1 MPLEVRFKHN
11 PEDKNVF
18 IGTALGSSLF
28 HLWKPSEDSVEMK
41 HRLAVS
47 VPSKNVE
54 NWALPSMPGL
64 ITDIIISMDDNFIF
78 FSNWLH
84 GDIRM
89 YDIRDPFDVK
99 LVGQV
104 FVGGSIHKETSVK
117 VTEDSELKVRDKM
130 LIILLKNTFRSNP
143 MQPISKEKKLMEA
156 HRCCN

>member
-11 PEDKNVF
+11 PEDKNAF

-28 HLWKPSEDSVEMK
+28 HVYKTDSDDIEMK
-41 HRLAVS
+41 TRLALS
-47 VPSKNVE
+47 VPPKMVK
-54 NWALPSMPGL
+54 NWALPIMPGL

-89 YDIRDPFDVK
+89 YSIQDPFDVK

-104 FVGGSIHKETSVK
+104 FIGGSIHKETNVEVLADK
-117 VTEDSELKVRDKM
+117 ELKVCNIFNAIARK
-130 LIILLKNTFRSNP
+130 KN
-143 MQPISKEKKLMEA
+143 
-156 HRCCN
+156 